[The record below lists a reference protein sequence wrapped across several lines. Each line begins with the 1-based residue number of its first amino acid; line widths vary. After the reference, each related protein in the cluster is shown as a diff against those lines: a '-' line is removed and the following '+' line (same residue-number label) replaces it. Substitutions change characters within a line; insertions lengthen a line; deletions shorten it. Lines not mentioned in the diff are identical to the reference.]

1 VFGVWSLPIFFGQGE
16 KGDKGDKGDT
26 GEQGPIG
33 PQGPQGIQGE
43 QGPAG
48 YTPIKGVDYFDGE
61 QGPQGEPPDLS
72 DITYVASS
80 LSLVNGAL
88 LSGNIG
94 SIQSLFDGNI
104 YSIQETTGAPGF
116 NIELT
121 FQAVDTFN
129 RLRAHARYT
138 GVNSSHIVSLQIY
151 NYTVANWVSLTS
163 FSISNSFLFFDLPI
177 DEENL
182 SSGGEANVR
191 FFHTDSGNTNHA
203 FELEYCALVQSYT
216 GSKGDTGPQGPQG
229 IQGIQGEIGPQGPQ
243 GIQGEQG
250 IQGIQGEIGPEGRS
264 IVEIL
269 RTTGSGVP
277 GTTDIY
283 TIYYSDDTTSTFSV
297 YNGANGGGGGASL
310 VWRIVDEPEVVPVG
324 DAVFADT
331 SAGPLTLTLP
341 ASPYPSAT
349 VYFADAT
356 GHWGD
361 NNLTLARNG
370 ATIMNV
376 AEDLVCDMTNMS
388 FALVYSGDTWRLV

>member
-1 VFGVWSLPIFFGQGE
+1 
-16 KGDKGDKGDT
+16 
-26 GEQGPIG
+26 
-33 PQGPQGIQGE
+33 
-43 QGPAG
+43 
-48 YTPIKGVDYFDGE
+48 
-61 QGPQGEPPDLS
+61 
-72 DITYVASS
+72 
-80 LSLVNGAL
+80 
-88 LSGNIG
+88 
-94 SIQSLFDGNI
+94 
-104 YSIQETTGAPGF
+104 
-116 NIELT
+116 
-121 FQAVDTFN
+121 
-129 RLRAHARYT
+129 
-138 GVNSSHIVSLQIY
+138 
-151 NYTVANWVSLTS
+151 VSLTS

-182 SSGGEANVR
+182 SSGGEAKVR

-243 GIQGEQG
+243 GIQGEEGIQG
-250 IQGIQGEIGPEGRS
+250 IQGIQGEQGLKGDKGDQGEQGPQGLQGIQGEIGPEGRS